1 MAFDAKAFLDTVP
14 TRAGVYVMHDTSDI
28 IIYIGKAKNLKNRLS
43 SYFRVSSLSVK
54 TQALVANIA
63 RVELT
68 ITHTEAEALI
78 LENNLIKKH
87 KPRYN
92 VLLKDDKSYPLIRIS
107 RHSFARISYYRGSR
121 QQKDAEYFGPYPS
134 SPAVKETLNLLQKL
148 FKVRQ
153 CEDSY
158 YNNRSRPCLQ
168 YQIKRC
174 SAPCVGM
181 VSPEE
186 YAQDLNNTRLFLKG
200 KNQEVIANLVHKMD
214 AAAEVLAFERAAV
227 LRDQIKEIQKIAE
240 RQYVSSS
247 QGDVDV
253 IALLIEANVAC
264 VQVHFVR
271 AGQSLGSKTFF
282 PKMPK
287 HTEPD
292 EVLQSFI
299 AQYYLKHTP
308 PNQIV
313 LDRKLPDKLVLAE
326 ALSMEAD
333 KKVTL
338 IEKAIGDK
346 AKWMRLAQTNAR
358 HALVVKLASKESM
371 QHRLDALRT
380 LLDLDEPPQ
389 RMECF
394 DISHTQGEF
403 TVASCVVFDS
413 AGARKDLY
421 RKFNIKDITGGDD
434 YAAMNQALT
443 RRYSRVL
450 KEEGRLPDVLFI
462 DGGKGQ
468 VSEAVKVLNDL
479 NIKDVLIVG
488 VAKGPERKA
497 GEETLVLPQLETMFN
512 VRADHSGLHL
522 IQQIRDEAHRF
533 AITGHRAK
541 RAKARK
547 TSALESIDG
556 VGAKRR
562 QQLLKHFGG
571 IQGIMSAGVDD
582 LAAVPNIS
590 VALAQSIY
598 AHFNGSD

>member
-14 TRAGVYVMHDTSDI
+14 TRAGVYVMHDASDT

-54 TQALVANIA
+54 TQALVAHIA
-63 RVELT
+63 RIDVN

-78 LENNLIKKH
+78 LENNLIKQH

-92 VLLKDDKSYPLIRIS
+92 VLLKDDKSFPLIRIS
-107 RHSFARISYYRGSR
+107 KHEFARISYYRGSR
-121 QQKDAEYFGPYPS
+121 QKKDAEYFGPYPS

-158 YNNRSRPCLQ
+158 YSNRSRPCLQ

-174 SAPCVGM
+174 SAPCVGI
-181 VSPEE
+181 VSPED
-186 YAQDLNNTRLFLKG
+186 YAQDLHNTRLFLKG
-200 KNQEVIANLVHKMD
+200 QNQEVIANLVARMD
-214 AAAEVLAFERAAV
+214 TASEALDFERAAV
-227 LRDQIKEIQKIAE
+227 LRDQIREVQKIAE
-240 RQYVSSS
+240 RQYVSSGR
-247 QGDVDV
+247 GDVDI

-271 AGQSLGSKTFF
+271 AGQSLGGKTFF
-282 PKMPK
+282 PKIPK
-287 HTEPD
+287 HAEPD

-308 PNQIV
+308 PSQIV
-313 LDRKLPDKLVLAE
+313 FDRLLPDKMVLAE
-326 ALSMEAD
+326 ALSMEAG
-333 KKVTL
+333 KKITL
-338 IEKAIGDK
+338 TQKAIGDK
-346 AKWMRLAQTNAR
+346 AKWMRLAQTNAQ
-358 HALVVKLASKESM
+358 HALSIKLASKEST
-371 QHRLDALRT
+371 QHRLDALQQ
-380 LLDLDEPPQ
+380 LLELDVPPQ

-394 DISHTQGEF
+394 DISHTQGES
-403 TVASCVVFDS
+403 TVASCVVFDAS
-413 AGARKDLY
+413 GARKDLY

-468 VSEAVKVLNDL
+468 VSEAVQVLNDL

-497 GEETLVLPQLETMFN
+497 GEETLILPQLEREFN
-512 VRADHSGLHL
+512 VRSDHAGLHL
-522 IQQIRDEAHRF
+522 IQNIRDEAHRF

-541 RAKARK
+541 RAKTRK

-582 LAAVPNIS
+582 LAAVPSIS
-590 VALAQSIY
+590 PALAESIY
-598 AHFNGSD
+598 EHFNNND